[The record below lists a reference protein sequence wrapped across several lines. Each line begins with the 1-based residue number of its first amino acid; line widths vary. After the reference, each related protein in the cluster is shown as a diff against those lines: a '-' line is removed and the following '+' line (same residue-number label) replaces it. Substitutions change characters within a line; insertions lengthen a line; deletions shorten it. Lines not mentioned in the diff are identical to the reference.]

1 MMGKMARWHSEVT
14 PDGVPATCAVRSS
27 RRYRYAVIA
36 LLVMAT
42 LGLCVTAAAADQS
55 TAYLKRLQARAA
67 NRHLAASDEWR
78 ALLHYEP
85 NWMHGGVHSEV
96 ASPWFFLA
104 DHGKTDPGAELDA
117 TLAGLFSHKPIGPRK
132 LPAYCLFVARRKFLV
147 KKLDIDTSKLAVHDC
162 PAYRHWRSAIA
173 PDSANL
179 IFPTA
184 FPNSPS
190 SMFGHTLLRIDSA
203 RRRHGTEL
211 LSHAVNFAAA
221 APEGHHGLG
230 FVWKGL
236 TGGYPG
242 VFGMFPYYKKVKQ
255 YAWIEN
261 RDIWSYRL
269 NLSKAQLARMVDHLW
284 EMDSVH
290 FVYYFL
296 NKNCSY
302 QLLSLLDV
310 ARPGLHL
317 TRHYDWYAIPSDTIR
332 TLADVPGLMGSGQ
345 YRPSMET
352 TLRWETEQLS
362 PAEQRLARKVS
373 RHELAPD
380 APAIQALDSERRA
393 AVLEVAYDA
402 LDYQLS
408 AEEVDAPVSGRAGRD
423 YANHI
428 LAVRASIARRS
439 PFSDVPTPKT
449 SPEDGHRSLRVN
461 ASGVYADDSY
471 SIGFRI
477 RPAYHDLL
485 DDPGGYTRG
494 AAIDFADI
502 GLRLDP
508 GDGRV
513 RLDDLH
519 LLSITSLSPR
529 GDWFKPLSFTADTGI
544 RHRPSPHVFTDA
556 PNDLG
561 YYLQGGPG
569 LAWGGH
575 DLTGYVFGQMSFD
588 ANPGLEPAW
597 AIGAGGSAGVLAYP
611 VSGVQLKAEA
621 GWLQYAA
628 GANGHHGWAQLGAQV
643 PIVDHVAFRSTVGY
657 EDTRVDDGLRVDF
670 GLQAY
675 F

>member
-1 MMGKMARWHSEVT
+1 MSKSEYAIRH
-14 PDGVPATCAVRSS
+14 G
-27 RRYRYAVIA
+27 RYRP
-36 LLVMAT
+36 
-42 LGLCVTAAAADQS
+42 
-55 TAYLKRLQARAA
+55 KRLAMILTLLIPLVAGTAFASTPGSRLQRLEARAA
-67 NRHLAASDEWR
+67 RAHLAATDEWH

-96 ASPWFFLA
+96 ASAWFFLA
-104 DHGKTDPGAELDA
+104 KDGQTDPAAELDA
-117 TLAGLFSHKPIGPRK
+117 TLAGLFSKQPIGPRK

-147 KKLDIDTSKLAVHDC
+147 RKLDIDTSTLPVHDC
-162 PAYRHWRSAIA
+162 PGYRHWRAVIA
-173 PDSANL
+173 PDAASL
-179 IFPTA
+179 VFPTA

-211 LSHAVNFAAA
+211 LSYAVNFAAA
-221 APEGHHGLG
+221 APQGNRGLG

-242 VFGMFPYYKKVKQ
+242 VFGLFPYYKKVKQ

-261 RDIWSYRL
+261 RDVWSYPL
-269 NLSKAQLARMVDHLW
+269 NLTQAQLSRLVDHVW

-310 ARPGLHL
+310 ARPHLHL
-317 TRHYDWYAIPSDTIR
+317 TRQYNWYAIPSDTIR
-332 TLADVPGLMGSGQ
+332 SLADVPGLMGPAE

-352 TLRWETEQLS
+352 TLRWETRQLS
-362 PAEQRLARKVS
+362 PAEQTLARKVS

-380 APAIQALDSERRA
+380 APALNALPAKRRA

-402 LDYQLS
+402 LNYQLS
-408 AEEVDAPVSGRAGRD
+408 SKEVKAAVPGQAGRD

-428 LAVRASIARRS
+428 LAVRASIPRRS
-439 PFSDVPTPKT
+439 PFGRVPTPKT

-461 ASGVYADDSY
+461 VSGVYADDDFSL
-471 SIGFRI
+471 GFRI

-485 DDPGGYTRG
+485 DNPGGYTRG

-508 GDGRV
+508 SDGRL
-513 RLDDLH
+513 RLDNVH

-529 GDWFKPLSFTADTGI
+529 NAWFKPVSFTADTGI
-544 RHRPSPHVFTDA
+544 RRRPSAHVFTNA

-569 LAWGGH
+569 LAWGGR
-575 DLTGYVFGQMSFD
+575 DLMVYTFGLGSFD
-588 ANPGLEPAW
+588 ANPGLQPAW
-597 AIGAGGSAGVLAYP
+597 ALGAGGSAGMLAYP
-611 VSGVQLKAEA
+611 VPGVQLKAEA

-628 GANGHHGWAQLGAQV
+628 GADGHYGWAKFGAQV
-643 PIVDHVAFRSTVGY
+643 PLVDNFAFRSTVGY
-657 EDTRVDDGLRVDF
+657 ENTRVDDGLRVDF
-670 GLQAY
+670 GIQAY

>member
-1 MMGKMARWHSEVT
+1 MGGTTS
-14 PDGVPATCAVRSS
+14 RSRFRAAS
-27 RRYRYAVIA
+27 GAFAIMV
-36 LLVMAT
+36 
-42 LGLCVTAAAADQS
+42 GLAFAHGAAAAS
-55 TAYLKRLQARAA
+55 ASATYLKKLQTRAA
-67 NRHLAASDEWR
+67 QRHLAASDEWH

-104 DHGKTDPGAELDA
+104 DDGATDPAAELDA
-117 TLAGLFSHKPIGPRK
+117 TLAGLFSDDKIGPRK

-147 KKLDIDTSKLAVHDC
+147 DRLDIDTAKLPVQQC
-162 PAYRHWRSAIA
+162 PGYRRWRSMIA

-211 LSHAVNFAAA
+211 LSYAVNFAAA
-221 APEGHHGLG
+221 APEGNRGLG

-242 VFGMFPYYKKVKQ
+242 VFGLFPYYKKVKQ

-261 RDIWSYRL
+261 RDIWSYPLELSRAELSRL
-269 NLSKAQLARMVDHLW
+269 VDHLW
-284 EMDSVH
+284 EMDSVQ
-290 FVYYFL
+290 FAYYFL

-302 QLLSLLDV
+302 QLLSLIDV
-310 ARPGLHL
+310 ARPELHL

-332 TLADVPGLMGSGQ
+332 TLADVPGLMGPGQ

-352 TLRWETEQLS
+352 ALRHETGQLS
-362 PAEQRLARKVS
+362 ASEQALARKVS
-373 RHELAPD
+373 RHALAPD
-380 APAIQALDSERRA
+380 APAVGRLQPERRA

-402 LDYQLS
+402 LHYQLS
-408 AEEVDAPVSGRAGRD
+408 ADGVDAPVSGQAGRD
-423 YANHI
+423 YANQI
-428 LAVRASIARRS
+428 LAARASISRRS
-439 PFSDVPTPKT
+439 PFGPMPTPKV

-461 ASGVYADDSY
+461 ASGVYADDNY

-485 DDPGGYTRG
+485 DNPGGYTRG

-502 GLRLDP
+502 GLRVDP

-529 GDWFKPLSFTADTGI
+529 NAWFKPVSFTADTGI
-544 RHRPSPHVFTDA
+544 RRRPSSHVFTDA

-561 YYLQGGPG
+561 YYVQGGPG
-569 LAWGGH
+569 LAWGGR
-575 DLTGYVFGQMSFD
+575 DLMGYVFGQMSFD
-588 ANPGLEPAW
+588 ANPGLQPAW
-597 AIGAGGSAGVLAYP
+597 ALGAGGSAGVLAYP
-611 VSGVQLKAEA
+611 VSGVQLKAEV

-628 GANGHHGWAQLGAQV
+628 GANGHYGWGQLGAQV
-643 PIVDHVAFRSTVGY
+643 PIVDNFAFRSTVSY
-657 EDTRVDDGLRVDF
+657 EKTRVEDGLRVDF
-670 GLQAY
+670 GIQAY

>member
-1 MMGKMARWHSEVT
+1 MSKPERVAGRHRRAPGRA
-14 PDGVPATCAVRSS
+14 ATIVVVLAF
-27 RRYRYAVIA
+27 
-36 LLVMAT
+36 VMS
-42 LGLCVTAAAADQS
+42 GTAAAANPSAD
-55 TAYLKRLQARAA
+55 LQQLEARAA
-67 NRHLAASDEWR
+67 NTHLAASDEWH

-85 NWMHGGVHSEV
+85 NWLRGGVHSEV

-104 DHGKTDPGAELDA
+104 DDGRTDPVAELDA
-117 TLAGLFSHKPIGPRK
+117 TLAGLFSKQPIGPRE

-147 KKLDIDTSKLAVHDC
+147 KTLDIDTSRLPVHAC
-162 PAYRHWRSAIA
+162 PDYRNWRSLIA
-173 PDSANL
+173 PDSASL

-203 RRRHGTEL
+203 RRSRGTEL
-211 LSHAVNFAAA
+211 LSYAVNFAAA
-221 APEGHHGLG
+221 APEGHRGLG

-261 RDIWSYRL
+261 RDIWSYPL
-269 NLSKAQLARMVDHLW
+269 NLTHAQLSRLVDHIW

-310 ARPGLHL
+310 ARPKLHL
-317 TRHYDWYAIPSDTIR
+317 TSHYDWYTIPSDTIR
-332 TLADVPGLMGSGQ
+332 TLADVPGLMGPAE
-345 YRPSMET
+345 YRPSKET
-352 TLRWETEQLS
+352 RLRWETEQLA
-362 PAEQRLARKVS
+362 PDEQALARKVS
-373 RHELAPD
+373 RRELAPD
-380 APAIQALDSERRA
+380 APALAALSAERRA

-402 LDYQLS
+402 LNYQLS
-408 AEEVDAPVSGRAGRD
+408 SKEVDAPVPGQAGRD

-428 LAVRASIARRS
+428 LAVRASIPRRS
-439 PFSDVPTPKT
+439 PFGHVPTPPI
-449 SPEDGHRSLRVN
+449 SPEDGHRSLRIN
-461 ASGVYADDSY
+461 ASGIYADDNFSL
-471 SIGFRI
+471 GFRI

-502 GLRLDP
+502 GVRVDP

-513 RLDDLH
+513 RIDDIR

-529 GDWFKPLSFTADTGI
+529 NAWFKPISFTADTGV
-544 RHRPSPHVFTDA
+544 RRRPSSHVFTDA

-569 LAWGGH
+569 LAWGGR
-575 DLTGYVFGQMSFD
+575 DLIGYVFSQFSFD

-597 AIGAGGSAGVLAYP
+597 AVGAGGSAGVLAYP
-611 VSGVQLKAEA
+611 VPGVQLKAET
-621 GWLQYAA
+621 GWLEYAV
-628 GANGHHGWAQLGAQV
+628 GADGHYGWATLGAQV
-643 PIVDHVAFRSTVGY
+643 PIVDNFAFRSTVGY
-657 EDTRVDDGLRVDF
+657 ENTRVDDGLRVDF
-670 GLQAY
+670 GIQAY